1 MTTKKQFRKLNEDQN
16 DSFKINKLNTVFT
29 ISVYS
34 HGRGSDVSC
43 DIEIWDPKVLHDTE
57 FTLAS
62 DQYSNSWVTP
72 AVI

>member
-1 MTTKKQFRKLNEDQN
+1 MTTKNTIQKTQDQN

-72 AVI
+72 TVI